1 MLWHQFGPSKRIINV
16 IKKQSNLIC
25 PTDFNYSVTSYA
37 GIDEAGRGPLAGPV
51 YAAAVVLDD
60 DARWQNLRDSKVL
73 SAKKRNVL
81 SDEIQAY
88 APSWAVARCEVEEI
102 DEYNIFY
109 ASLLAMQRAFEGIST
124 SVKLAITDGKFAPE
138 LSVPCLS
145 MVKGDRHVASISAA
159 SILAKVARDQEMC
172 RLDEEFPMYNFAKH
186 KGYPT
191 ADHIARLDEFGPC
204 SHHRTS
210 FRPVA
215 AAALKWN

>member
-1 MLWHQFGPSKRIINV
+1 M
-16 IKKQSNLIC
+16 IKKQSNLID
-25 PTDFNYSVTSYA
+25 PAEFNYSVMSYA

-51 YAAAVVLDD
+51 YAAAVVLNDD
-60 DARWQNLRDSKVL
+60 SRWQQLQDSKLLTASKRDQL
-73 SAKKRNVL
+73 SA
-81 SDEIQAY
+81 EIQAY
-88 APSWAVARCEVEEI
+88 APAWAVASCDVEEI
-102 DEYNIFY
+102 DQHNIFY
-109 ASLLAMQRAFEGIST
+109 ASLLAMQRAFEGLSA
-124 SVKLAITDGKFAPE
+124 SVQLAITDGKFAPE

-159 SILAKVARDQEMC
+159 SILAKVARDREMC

-191 ADHIARLDEFGPC
+191 AEHLAKLNEFGPC

-215 AAALKWN
+215 AAVLKFN